1 MGQIG
6 LPRNANWTSVPAM
19 TQAADLI
26 ERDDAQGRTV
36 MLTGSLSLAHLGD
49 LPNRIDAIEGAIGR
63 IDLSA
68 IDHIDTIGAWIV
80 HRLAARTRADI
91 VGADE
96 DATRLIEVVARNDR
110 TLEVRPPAPNP
121 ILRILEQ
128 VGQAARMTAGT
139 MLGLL
144 GFLGATV
151 VVSFTLLRH
160 PGRLRLNAIVQRL
173 EVVGVS
179 ALWIIGL
186 MSFLVGIVIA
196 QQGSVQLEQF
206 GMEVLTVNLVGR
218 LTFREL
224 GVLMTAIMV
233 AGRSGSAFAAQIG
246 TMQLNEEV
254 DAMRT
259 IGVSPME
266 ALVMP
271 RIIAAVIMM
280 PLLGF
285 YASVVSVIG
294 GGFLCAVALDIP
306 PVTFIA
312 RLREV
317 VPLTDLYI
325 GLIKAPVFGFIIAV
339 AGCFQG
345 LQVRGNAEEVGLR
358 TTAAVVQAIFI
369 VIVLDAIFAVF
380 FTWIGWK

>member
-1 MGQIG
+1 
-6 LPRNANWTSVPAM
+6 
-19 TQAADLI
+19 
-26 ERDDAQGRTV
+26 
-36 MLTGSLSLAHLGD
+36 
-49 LPNRIDAIEGAIGR
+49 
-63 IDLSA
+63 
-68 IDHIDTIGAWIV
+68 
-80 HRLAARTRADI
+80 
-91 VGADE
+91 
-96 DATRLIEVVARNDR
+96 
-110 TLEVRPPAPNP
+110 
-121 ILRILEQ
+121 
-128 VGQAARMTAGT
+128 MTAGT

-151 VVSFTLLRH
+151 VVGFTLLRH